1 MRRRLVAL
9 TAVPLL
15 LLGVA
20 ACGEADEPGSSASPA
35 LDGLEVTGEFGTAP
49 TVKVDEALNLEETET
64 EVLTSGDG
72 NPVVEGEQA
81 VLHLYVANGSTG
93 EKALSTYDQKAPAA
107 FQMAQGQL
115 FQAVIDGVV
124 GETVGSR
131 VVVATP
137 PEDAFG
143 EQGNE
148 QYGIGPEDDVVF
160 VVDVMSVEPTEV
172 LEAPEGE
179 PATDLP
185 KGLPTV
191 EEKDGAVTGISFD
204 GAAKKPAKE
213 LQVITLI
220 EGEGPPAR
228 DASLVTFDYLGQVYG
243 SDEVFD
249 ESYSTEPRTFP
260 VGIGGLI
267 QAWDQ
272 GLVDVKR
279 GSRVLIIAPP
289 EMAYGEQGSPPSIPG
304 DSTLAFVVDV
314 LGVDPA
320 P

>member
-93 EKALSTYDQKAPAA
+93 EKALSTYDQKVPAA

>member
-9 TAVPLL
+9 TVVPLL

-20 ACGEADEPGSSASPA
+20 ACGEADEPGSSGSPA

-64 EVLTSGDG
+64 EVLAEGGG
-72 NPVVEGEQA
+72 NPVIEGEQA

-93 EKALSTYDQKAPAA
+93 EKALSTYDQKVPAA
-107 FQMAQGQL
+107 FEMSQGQL

-143 EQGNE
+143 AQGNE

-172 LEAPEGE
+172 LDGPEGE

-191 EEKDGAVTGISFD
+191 EEKDGEVTGLDFSA
-204 GAAKKPAKE
+204 AAKQPAKE
-213 LQVITLI
+213 LQVVTLI

-228 DASLVTFDYLGQVYG
+228 DASLVSFDYLGQVYG

-249 ESYSTEPRTFP
+249 ESYSSEPQPFP

-304 DSTLAFVVDV
+304 NSTLAFVVDV